1 MLFSKLIK
9 LAEQSGK
16 ELDNLL
22 RIFNTVAVSRK
33 SNHVSV
39 EKRNVV
45 QDVNDSLIIL
55 NSSENVVGD
64 QFRQ

>member
-9 LAEQSGK
+9 LTEQSGK

-22 RIFNTVAVSRK
+22 GIFNTVAVSRK
-33 SNHVSV
+33 PNHVCV

-64 QFRQ
+64 QFRE